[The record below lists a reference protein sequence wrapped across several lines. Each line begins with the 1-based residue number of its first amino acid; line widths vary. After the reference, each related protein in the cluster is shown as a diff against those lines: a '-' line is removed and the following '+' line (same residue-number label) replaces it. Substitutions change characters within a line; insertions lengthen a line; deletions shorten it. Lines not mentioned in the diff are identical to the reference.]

1 MAMVSYIG
9 HDLRMVE
16 ANCNGLMEAFEPD
29 RLGPMAVV
37 VVAACSV
44 RREDGPVS
52 PLFGGPTPFDM
63 SALLFVY
70 PFRRPRTLLSDLEGE
85 GEVSAVPFSLAA
97 VATVAVMA
105 GSLEERDEDR
115 ST

>member
-9 HDLRMVE
+9 HDLRMDE
-16 ANCNGLMEAFEPD
+16 ANCNGLIEAFEPD

-44 RREDGPVS
+44 RREAGPVS
-52 PLFGGPTPFDM
+52 PLFGGTAPFDM
-63 SALLFVY
+63 SALPLVY
-70 PFRRPRTLLSDLEGE
+70 PFRTPRTLLSDLEGE
-85 GEVSAVPFSLAA
+85 DEESAVPFNLAV
-97 VATVAVMA
+97 VATVGVMA